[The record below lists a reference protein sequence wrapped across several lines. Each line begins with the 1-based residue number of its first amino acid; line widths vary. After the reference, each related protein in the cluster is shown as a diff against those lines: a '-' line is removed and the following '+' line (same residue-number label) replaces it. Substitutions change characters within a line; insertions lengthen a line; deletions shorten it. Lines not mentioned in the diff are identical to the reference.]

1 MIILRNPEFVG
12 LAWVFLLLAGVLYWK
27 RGVVLRRARAIT
39 LTPTARIA
47 SLLDGPRE
55 QRMVEVKGKLVAA
68 CPLFKAPY
76 SGRECVFYH
85 AIRQDLIEKASQ
97 RIDRRR
103 NRTEYGYLTIEE
115 FRSEACFFI
124 DDGSARI
131 AVDPKGLKIYGHR
144 VVGGDTSIIN
154 PEEDELFGP
163 KMVRKSSS
171 DTVREEQIL
180 APDRRVYL
188 LGELVFDANGPCIC
202 APKDAN
208 TTSLLSIRTE
218 ETILEELGDKARN
231 YAIGIT
237 VTLLIAA
244 GTFAFSW

>member
-1 MIILRNPEFVG
+1 MIDLRNTEFVG
-12 LAWVFLLLAGVLYWK
+12 VAWVFLLLAAIIYWK
-27 RGVVLRRARAIT
+27 RAGVLRRARAIT
-39 LTPTARIA
+39 ITPTARIA
-47 SLLDGPRE
+47 SLLDGPGER
-55 QRMVEVKGKLVAA
+55 RMVEVKGRLVAA

-115 FRSEACFFI
+115 FRSDACFFI
-124 DDGSARI
+124 DDGSGRI
-131 AVDPKGLKIYGHR
+131 AVEPKGLKIYGHK
-144 VVGGDTSIIN
+144 VIGGDTSIIN

-208 TTSLLSIRTE
+208 ATSLLSIRTE
-218 ETILEELGDKARN
+218 ETILEELGEKTRN
-231 YAIGIT
+231 YTIGIA

-244 GTFAFSW
+244 IVFAFSW

>member
-1 MIILRNPEFVG
+1 VVDLRNPEFVG
-12 LAWVFLLLAGVLYWK
+12 LAWVFLLLAGMLYWK
-27 RGVVLRRARAIT
+27 RAVVLRRARAIT
-39 LTPTARIA
+39 VTPTARIA

-68 CPLFKAPY
+68 CPLFNAPY

-85 AIRQDLIEKASQ
+85 AIRQDRIEKASRQ
-97 RIDRRR
+97 ITR
-103 NRTEYGYLTIEE
+103 NKQPQYGYLTIEE

-124 DDGSARI
+124 DDGSGRI

-171 DTVREEQIL
+171 DTIREEQIL

-208 TTSLLSIRTE
+208 TASLLSIRTE
-218 ETILEELGDKARN
+218 ETILEELGEKARN

-237 VTLLIAA
+237 VTLLIAVIV
-244 GTFAFSW
+244 FAFSW